1 MPVEHNFVSPSFPKE
16 VSLMKT
22 IFKHLKMHIFRGL
35 LAVIPIGLCYLVI
48 RFFYLAVDVRV
59 NRLTERWLGFRIPGL
74 GILLVIVSL
83 YLLGLVAGNWAG
95 RRAFGLVDKVTARIP
110 LIKTVYT
117 LGRQLA
123 DALSLPEKGAF
134 KRVVMVE
141 HFRPG
146 VWSIGFV
153 TAVMKEQGSE
163 GENLVRVFIPTAP
176 NPTTGFVVILRESQ
190 VRNLDWTVPEA
201 MNSIISGGM
210 VGPNQI

>member
-1 MPVEHNFVSPSFPKE
+1 
-16 VSLMKT
+16 MKG
-22 IFKHLKMHIFRGL
+22 IFKHLKTHIFRGL
-35 LAVIPIGLCYLVI
+35 LAVIPVGLCYLVV
-48 RFFYLAVDVRV
+48 RFFYLAVDARV
-59 NRLTERWLGFRIPGL
+59 TRLIDRWLGFRIPGL
-74 GILLVIVSL
+74 GFLLVLIAL
-83 YLLGLVAGNWAG
+83 YLLGLVASNWAG
-95 RRAFGLVDKVTARIP
+95 RRAFGLVDRVTGRIP

-153 TAVMKEQGSE
+153 TATLSDRQNREEDM
-163 GENLVRVFIPTAP
+163 VRVFIPTAP
-176 NPTTGFVVILRESQ
+176 NPTSGFVVVVKVSQ
-190 VRNLDWTVPEA
+190 VREVDWTVPEA

-210 VGPNQI
+210 VGPRVL